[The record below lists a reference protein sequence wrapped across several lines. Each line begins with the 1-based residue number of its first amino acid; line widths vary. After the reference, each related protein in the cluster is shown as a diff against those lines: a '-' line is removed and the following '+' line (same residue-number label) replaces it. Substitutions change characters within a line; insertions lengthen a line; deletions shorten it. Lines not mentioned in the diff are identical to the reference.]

1 MYIKNFAAPPATKVT
16 RYTIVYQPYQA
27 ASTALKDQRPCNA
40 VYGPTLAPAAD
51 KQHIISTAFEL
62 SPSKEH
68 MQCGEMAVCLCGARP
83 LEWCVV
89 CVALK
94 RNTARRLGGSRHLR
108 RGAGGAAG
116 GAWRARRDRSAS
128 PSWSPS
134 PRPPR
139 PAYPALRRRPR
150 SRGRPNPHGAPQ
162 GWFHG

>member
-68 MQCGEMAVCLCGARP
+68 MQCGLWRD
-83 LEWCVV
+83 
-89 CVALK
+89 
-94 RNTARRLGGSRHLR
+94 GGVSV
-108 RGAGGAAG
+108 
-116 GAWRARRDRSAS
+116 WRA
-128 PSWSPS
+128 
-134 PRPPR
+134 
-139 PAYPALRRRPR
+139 
-150 SRGRPNPHGAPQ
+150 AP
-162 GWFHG
+162 GVSCVWR